1 MGSHAAASSRLD
13 DVCARA
19 FDHRK
24 PSTPSSPTRTCVE
37 EQASQRPDLG
47 RPRPPANA
55 AYPLCKLADDKFFR
69 VSIQSPTSITTLV
82 LILLLV
88 YATAFTLGVEGS
100 VEEWARVPPDF
111 LTRLYQSTTD
121 ERGRLF
127 APPPYY
133 ADSVLAF
140 LDEKKTYNSASQYE
154 YFFNVTQLPQNTLP
168 IQAEFHLY
176 RTVGGKEDLSVLKS
190 QPPLPSLD
198 LQPPSSYSKKLPPQ
212 PFIFLKLFYVK
223 IDPEGRGTLQLL
235 EMKRIFRHYYGWIVF
250 NINEA
255 LTHWLHSNQK
265 NAIKGLI
272 VGATYSN
279 RTPIRDRQEL
289 NFVQRYFHNAGRLQP
304 CLIVYCRDWTAK
316 SSYHTTSNDKINRRL
331 ENDDLAQDFL
341 RNDPWRYT
349 RVYMHEYPRP
359 KSEVIQPALQR
370 SKRNTVQFTK
380 RHSTVT
386 MKNRP
391 PRRYCRRRKMV
402 VSFAQL
408 NMTDW
413 ILAPVT
419 FDAGVCT
426 GACTF
431 PLGQEAHPTNHA
443 VLQSVWSR
451 FLQTATF
458 TSTSA
463 SGASAQQVPSPCC
476 VPHELE
482 ALPMLYFQT
491 DNRVVL
497 NHRPDM
503 VVRSCGCK

>member
-1 MGSHAAASSRLD
+1 MG
-13 DVCARA
+13 
-19 FDHRK
+19 
-24 PSTPSSPTRTCVE
+24 TC
-37 EQASQRPDLG
+37 L
-47 RPRPPANA
+47 
-55 AYPLCKLADDKFFR
+55 
-69 VSIQSPTSITTLV
+69 PTSITTLV
-82 LILLLV
+82 RILLLF
-88 YATAFTLGVEGS
+88 AIAITSGVGWS
-100 VEEWARVPPDF
+100 VEERARVAPDYM
-111 LTRLYQSTTD
+111 TRLYHSTTD
-121 ERGRLF
+121 EHGRLL

-133 ADSVLAF
+133 ADSILAF
-140 LDEKKTYNSASQYE
+140 LDEKKKYNSASQHE
-154 YFFNVTQLPQNTLP
+154 YFFNVTQLPQQTVP

-176 RTVGGKEDLSVLKS
+176 RTAGGKEDLAAFKS
-190 QPPLPSLD
+190 RQPPPPPHD
-198 LQPPSSYSKKLPPQ
+198 LQPTSSYRKTMPPQ

-223 IDPEGRGTLQLL
+223 IEPEGRRTLRLL

-265 NAIKGLI
+265 NTIKGLI
-272 VGATYSN
+272 LEAAYSN
-279 RTPIRDRQEL
+279 RTFVRNRQEL
-289 NFVQRYFHNAGRLQP
+289 KFVQRYLHNAERLQP

-316 SSYHTTSNDKINRRL
+316 SRYYTTSNDKIRRRL

-341 RNDPWRYT
+341 RNDPLRYA
-349 RVYMHEYPRP
+349 RVYIQDHLRP
-359 KSEVIQPALQR
+359 KPETTQPVLRR
-370 SKRNTVQFTK
+370 SKRNTIQFT
-380 RHSTVT
+380 RVHSGVA

-413 ILAPVT
+413 ILAPIT
-419 FDAGVCT
+419 FDAGVCA
-426 GACTF
+426 GACAF
-431 PLGQEAHPTNHA
+431 PLGQETQPTNHA

-451 FLQTATF
+451 FLQTATA
-458 TSTSA
+458 TNIGAT
-463 SGASAQQVPSPCC
+463 GASVQRVPPPCC